1 MSLGCL
7 AVQIS
12 PLRIFRRKSSAS
24 SNWAKGYFFEGA
36 MTRGM
41 PKAHAMD
48 AVQSNIVAAGY
59 AGQLKP

>member
-1 MSLGCL
+1 
-7 AVQIS
+7 
-12 PLRIFRRKSSAS
+12 
-24 SNWAKGYFFEGA
+24 

-41 PKAHAMD
+41 PMTHAME